1 MLAITQS
8 AALVG
13 VEAHPVQVEVNT
25 GEVGELKFILVG
37 LPDAAVKESQ
47 DRVFSA
53 ISNSGY
59 RMPLTRTT
67 INLAPGGLRKEGPA
81 YDLPIA
87 IGILASMKQCPLE
100 SLEDYMIAGELSL
113 SGKTRPVRGVLA
125 MALLA
130 RKAGKKGLIVPTESA
145 DEAALVNEVNI
156 YPVASL
162 DETVRFL
169 KHEREI
175 TPMPSGHS
183 SFFRNPPES
192 QRFDFSEVKG
202 QHAARRAVEIAVSG
216 GHNLLMIGSPGSG
229 KSMIAKR
236 IPSIMP
242 QPEID
247 EFLEILSIQSAAGST
262 LLKENRYFQRPFRSP
277 HHTISDVGLLGGGSI
292 PGPGEISL
300 AHNGVLFLDELP
312 EFKRSALEVLRQP
325 LEDGQVSISRSAG
338 KISLPCSVMLVCA
351 MNPCPC
357 GYTGDS
363 SRECRCS
370 VPQIQ
375 RYRSKISGP
384 LLDRIDLH
392 IEAPALR
399 IEELRHSKPGESSAA
414 IRTRCES
421 ARTIQKNRFLEE
433 TDPSNRCNA
442 RMSHSHIR
450 KYCEINQEQGDLL
463 QQAMEQLALSA
474 RAYDRILKVART
486 IADLANAEKIQT
498 PHLLE
503 AIQYRSLDRNLF
515 Y

>member
-13 VEAHPVQVEVNT
+13 VDAHLVQVEVNT
-25 GEVGELKFILVG
+25 GETGELKFILVG

-53 ISNSGY
+53 MANSGF
-59 RMPLTRTT
+59 RPPCTRTT

-87 IGILASMKQCPLE
+87 IAIMASMKKC
-100 SLEDYMIAGELSL
+100 EDTELDQFLIAGELSL
-113 SGKTRPVRGVLA
+113 SGKTRPVRGTLA
-125 MALLA
+125 MAMLA
-130 RKAGKKGLIVPTESA
+130 KKSGKRGLIVPTESA
-145 DEAALVNEVNI
+145 DEAALVDGIAV

-162 DETVRFL
+162 DEAVRFL
-169 KHEREI
+169 NHELLI
-175 TPMPSGHS
+175 KPLPTKQS
-183 SFFRNPPES
+183 SFFQTPPES
-192 QRFDFSEVKG
+192 QRIDFSEVKG
-202 QHAARRAVEIAVSG
+202 QHAVRRAVEIAVSG

-236 IPSIMP
+236 IPTIMP
-242 QPEID
+242 QPEVD

-262 LLKENRYFQRPFRSP
+262 LTKENRYFQRPFRAP

-292 PGPGEISL
+292 PGPGEVSL

-325 LEDGQVSISRSAG
+325 LEDGEVTISRSAG
-338 KISLPCSVMLVCA
+338 KITLPCSLMLVCA

-357 GYTGDS
+357 GYTGDG

-392 IEAPALR
+392 VEAPALR
-399 IEELRHSKPGESSAA
+399 IEELRNSKQGESSAT
-414 IRTRCES
+414 IRTRCEK
-421 ARTIQKNRFLEE
+421 ARKRQKERFDH
-433 TDPSNRCNA
+433 TADPSSRCNA
-442 RMSHSHIR
+442 RMSHSQIR
-450 KYCEINQEQGDLL
+450 KHCAINKEQGDLL

-486 IADLANAEKIQT
+486 IADLAESESIQT